1 MIIASFFFVNKL
13 EAKLSLNSHE
23 YTVNQLKFAT
33 TLFRDFQKKYWFA
46 ATNICNQD
54 RDNWVLIHGKKYLRP
69 QVSLRHL
76 ENFSHKN
83 KIWFTL
89 ELSISLYVYVAIFK
103 RIIFLKRY

>member
-54 RDNWVLIHGKKYLRP
+54 RDYGIWKRNYQRQLSTDSRQEIFATT
-69 QVSLRHL
+69 SL
-76 ENFSHKN
+76 S
-83 KIWFTL
+83 
-89 ELSISLYVYVAIFK
+89 
-103 RIIFLKRY
+103 

>member
-13 EAKLSLNSHE
+13 EAKLLLNSHE

-54 RDNWVLIHGKKYLRP
+54 RDFLEKKLPETIEY
-69 QVSLRHL
+69 
-76 ENFSHKN
+76 
-83 KIWFTL
+83 
-89 ELSISLYVYVAIFK
+89 
-103 RIIFLKRY
+103 

>member
-1 MIIASFFFVNKL
+1 MIIAFFFFVNKL

-54 RDNWVLIHGKKYLRP
+54 RNIWKRNYQRQLSTDSRQEIFATT
-69 QVSLRHL
+69 SL
-76 ENFSHKN
+76 S
-83 KIWFTL
+83 
-89 ELSISLYVYVAIFK
+89 
-103 RIIFLKRY
+103 

>member
-54 RDNWVLIHGKKYLRP
+54 RDYLEKKLPETIEYRFTARNICDHKSVLDISKI
-69 QVSLRHL
+69 
-76 ENFSHKN
+76 SH
-83 KIWFTL
+83 T
-89 ELSISLYVYVAIFK
+89 
-103 RIIFLKRY
+103 RIKFGLH